1 MKKMFTT
8 RGGKVGAAVLAVSVL
23 GAATLG
29 VASAASA
36 HDGRGKGPR
45 PSQSQSAHVERTH
58 TPRPTQAVSLRFVER
73 QDVVISGSTTV
84 GSTLTINPGIY
95 EPAGDAVTYQWQRN
109 GVNIDGATA
118 TTYTVAAED
127 AGKQIR
133 VIETV
138 TKDGY
143 KTESEH
149 SNRLWIPVVG

>member
-1 MKKMFTT
+1 MKNVFST
-8 RGGKVGAAVLAVSVL
+8 RNGKITSAILAASVL

-36 HDGRGKGPR
+36 HDNRGHQPKPAA
-45 PSQSQSAHVERTH
+45 SAMRTH
-58 TPRPTQAVSLRFVER
+58 TPKPTQAVSLRFVER

-84 GSTLTINPGIY
+84 GSTLTVNPGIY
-95 EPAGDAVTYQWQRN
+95 EPAADTVTYQWQRN
-109 GVNIDGATA
+109 GVNIAGATSVSYEL
-118 TTYTVAAED
+118 TAED

-138 TKDGY
+138 AKASY

>member
-1 MKKMFTT
+1 
-8 RGGKVGAAVLAVSVL
+8 
-23 GAATLG
+23 
-29 VASAASA
+29 
-36 HDGRGKGPR
+36 
-45 PSQSQSAHVERTH
+45 
-58 TPRPTQAVSLRFVER
+58 VSLRFVER

-95 EPAGDAVTYQWQRN
+95 EPAGDAVAYQWQRN

>member
-1 MKKMFTT
+1 MKNVFST
-8 RGGKVGAAVLAVSVL
+8 RNGKIASAILAASVF

-36 HDGRGKGPR
+36 HDNRGHQPK
-45 PSQSQSAHVERTH
+45 PSTSAMRTH
-58 TPRPTQAVSLRFVER
+58 TPKPTQAVSLRFVER

-84 GSTLTINPGIY
+84 GSTLTVNPGIY
-95 EPAGDAVTYQWQRN
+95 EPAADTVTYQWQRN
-109 GVNIDGATA
+109 GVNIAGATSVSYELTA
-118 TTYTVAAED
+118 DD

-138 TKDGY
+138 SKASY

>member
-8 RGGKVGAAVLAVSVL
+8 SRGKLGAAVLAVSVL

-29 VASAASA
+29 VATAASA

-45 PSQSQSAHVERTH
+45 PSQTQAARVMHSH

-84 GSTLTINPGIY
+84 GSTLTVNPGIY

-138 TKDGY
+138 TKAGY
-143 KTESEH
+143 KSVSEH